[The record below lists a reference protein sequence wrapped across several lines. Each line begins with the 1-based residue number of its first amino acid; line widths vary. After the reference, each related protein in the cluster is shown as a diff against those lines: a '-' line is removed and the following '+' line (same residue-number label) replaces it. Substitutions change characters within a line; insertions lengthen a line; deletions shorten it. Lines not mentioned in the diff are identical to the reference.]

1 MTGAA
6 KSIDAAF
13 AEIARNFEA
22 LRPLAPKVAEA
33 GALWIAS
40 VKAGGKILFC
50 GNGGSAADAQ
60 HFAAEFVCKFKRERP
75 GYEAIALTANTSVLT
90 AWSNDYDFKDVFA
103 REVEALGRAGDV
115 FVGIST
121 SGNSEN
127 VIRAITKAKGI
138 GLTTVAILGHDGGR
152 TKGVADIEIVVPSNN
167 TPRIQEAQMF
177 ILHAIAE
184 EVEALLAGQN

>member
-1 MTGAA
+1 MINRINRQIEDYIALAGVFR
-6 KSIDAAF
+6 DPAF
-13 AEIARNFEA
+13 AERMIAAIRLIEA
-22 LRPLAPKVAEA
+22 AFRQKGKVLVA
-33 GALWIAS
+33 
-40 VKAGGKILFC
+40 

-75 GYEAIALTANTSVLT
+75 GYAAIALTANTSVLT